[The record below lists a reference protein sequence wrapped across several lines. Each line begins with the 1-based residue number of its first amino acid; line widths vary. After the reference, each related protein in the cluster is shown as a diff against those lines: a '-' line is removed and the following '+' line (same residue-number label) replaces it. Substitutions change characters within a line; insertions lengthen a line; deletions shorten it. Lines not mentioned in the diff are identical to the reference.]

1 MKFLIPIILLFSC
14 QSFGQIKKTNQQWV
28 HYYSQ
33 LNISKKWSVLT
44 DAGFRWQNKFQNKS
58 LYLVRSAIA
67 YETNPSLRLAVGFA
81 HLGFFSS
88 DSLYKLEFRPYQ
100 EITFKKSFNSFKS
113 EQRFRVEERIFDG
126 FRSANNSPYNSFKFR
141 FRYQIALNFPVRK
154 LTFKSP
160 NRSISLTVSNE
171 IFLNAGNKNL
181 SFFDQHRVVLGP
193 TFQINEKLI
202 VSMLYNMQFA
212 SSSQTKVYLLSSVA
226 WLTIRHKIN

>member
-33 LNISKKWSVLT
+33 LNISKKWSELT

-100 EITFKKSFNSFKS
+100 EITFKKSFNSIKS

-126 FRSANNSPYNSFKFR
+126 FRSANNSPYNSFNFR
-141 FRYQIALNFPVRK
+141 FRYQIALNFPVKK

-202 VSMLYNMQFA
+202 ISMLYNMQFA